1 MGKLYVFIVK
11 RIVWNQ
17 EDSLLLLLDVSV
29 AERLFCCAL
38 MKSPIRTENSDT
50 PWSSALS
57 VNPEESPEEWE
68 PRRSRSAHKLKPS
81 SSSLTW
87 TTWCPLGTHQLKI
100 IFRYRF
106 DETAVK
112 EIRERVQEDGLKAQE
127 TRTTVRSNLSK
138 YLTEKYRNLPALN
151 LVDKKGQSRFLF
163 TKLRF
168 WANCK
173 EYKSSVY

>member
-1 MGKLYVFIVK
+1 MGKLYIFIHA

-29 AERLFCCAL
+29 AERLYCYAP
-38 MKSPIRTENSDT
+38 MKSPTRRENSDT

-57 VNPEESPEEWE
+57 VNQGESPGEWV
-68 PRRSRSAHKLKPS
+68 PRRSKNAHKSRPS
-81 SSSLTW
+81 SSSSTW
-87 TTWCPLGTHQLKI
+87 TTWCPPGTHQLKI

-112 EIRERVQEDGLKAQE
+112 EIRERVQEDALKAAE
-127 TRTTVRSNLSK
+127 TRTTVRTNLSK

-151 LVDKKGQSRFLF
+151 LTDKKGQSRFLF

>member
-1 MGKLYVFIVK
+1 MGKLYDIIVK
-11 RIVWNQ
+11 GIVWNQ

-29 AERLFCCAL
+29 AERLFCCVL
-38 MKSPIRTENSDT
+38 MRSPTRRENSDT

-68 PRRSRSAHKLKPS
+68 PRRSQSAHKSKL
-81 SSSLTW
+81 SSSLSTW
-87 TTWCPLGTHQLKI
+87 TTWCPPGTHQLKLY
-100 IFRYRF
+100 FRYRF
-106 DETAVK
+106 DEAAVK
-112 EIRERVQEDGLKAQE
+112 DIRERVQEDGLKSAE
-127 TRTTVRSNLSK
+127 TRTTVRTNLSK
-138 YLTEKYRNLPALN
+138 YLTERYRNLPALN

-173 EYKSSVY
+173 EYKSTVY